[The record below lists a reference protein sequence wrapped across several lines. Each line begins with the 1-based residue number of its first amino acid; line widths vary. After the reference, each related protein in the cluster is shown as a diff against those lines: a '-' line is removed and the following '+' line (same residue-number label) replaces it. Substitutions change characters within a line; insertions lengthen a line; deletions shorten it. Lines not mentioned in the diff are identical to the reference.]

1 MSSTKSSI
9 QTSSKST
16 EKSRREAVA
25 VTQANIDRI
34 DAGLDP
40 SAEQVASI
48 DVDPKVEIAAARKHA
63 ATARGKKTGKVQPP
77 KKTKPAKTAK
87 PKEAKADKAKKARKM
102 SALDAAAQVL
112 ARRDK
117 PMTTG
122 ALIEAMAAQHLWT
135 SPGGKTPAATL
146 NAAMIRE
153 ITVKG
158 RASRFKKAGRGL
170 FAVAGRGAA
179 K

>member
-1 MSSTKSSI
+1 MGI
-9 QTSSKST
+9 
-16 EKSRREAVA
+16 AA
-25 VTQANIDRI
+25 WVTQANIDRI

-48 DVDPKVEIAAARKHA
+48 DVDPKVEIAAAKKHA
-63 ATARGKKTGKVQPP
+63 ATARGKKPAKAKTAKR
-77 KKTKPAKTAK
+77 TKPAKASKPKQAKTAK
-87 PKEAKADKAKKARKM
+87 VKKPRKM

-122 ALIEAMAAQHLWT
+122 GLIEAMAAQHLWT

-170 FAVAGRGAA
+170 FAGSTLA
-179 K
+179 KN

>member
-63 ATARGKKTGKVQPP
+63 AMARGKKPAKAKTS
-77 KKTKPAKTAK
+77 KKAKPAKATN
-87 PKEAKADKAKKARKM
+87 PKQAKAAKAKKARKM

-122 ALIEAMAAQHLWT
+122 GLIEAMAAQHLWT

-170 FAVAGRGAA
+170 FAGSTLA
-179 K
+179 KN

>member
-1 MSSTKSSI
+1 MSSTKSSV
-9 QTSSKST
+9 QTGSKAT
-16 EKSRREAVA
+16 EKAPRDAVA
-25 VTQANIDRI
+25 VTQANNDRI

-63 ATARGKKTGKVQPP
+63 AKARGKKPAKAKTAKT
-77 KKTKPAKTAK
+77 TKPAKTAK
-87 PKEAKADKAKKARKM
+87 PKQAKPAKAKKPRKM

-112 ARRDK
+112 TRRDK
-117 PMTTG
+117 PMTCT

-153 ITVKG
+153 ITGKG
-158 RASRFKKAGRGL
+158 KASRFKKAGRGL